1 MEKQKKELRLTF
13 RVTPEQYERI
23 VAAAEA
29 ADMTPA
35 AYARSAALRQ
45 KVKTVP
51 GLSELNHELRGI
63 GRNLNQLTVLAHE
76 GKIRTAHLDE
86 THDALRALFYPL
98 MLLAEEAKR

>member
-1 MEKQKKELRLTF
+1 MKKQKKDTRLTF
-13 RVTPEQYERI
+13 RVTPEQYGQI

-35 AYARSAALRQ
+35 AYARAATLHQ
-45 KVKTVP
+45 QVKVFP
-51 GLSELNHELRGI
+51 GLPEITHELKGI

-86 THDALRALFYPL
+86 TAEALRHLYDPL
-98 MLLAEEAKR
+98 YIISHEAWH